1 MKNYILIAATTLV
14 IFTSCKNDA
23 KQDEAVVHERDSL
36 LSVISD
42 RESSVN
48 EFISSFNEVES
59 NLNSVSTKQQ
69 LILANTYKPG
79 EFKASQKERINAEI
93 KAINEL
99 MVENSKKLK
108 QLNSKLN
115 KSDKKNEQLQ
125 KTIEVLNNQLNQ
137 KYFELTALNERLNDL
152 NFQVTVL
159 QTRID
164 TLLDENMAQNQ
175 SINDKTNEL
184 HTAYYIVGS
193 SKDLQKSN
201 LIDKEGGLLG
211 IGRTTK
217 VSNNLD
223 NNLFTKIDYVETTS
237 IPVNSKSMKI
247 ITSHPTDSYSLDK
260 TGKMINSIMISDPAK
275 FWSESKYLVI
285 TN

>member
-1 MKNYILIAATTLV
+1 MTIKIEHVGIAV
-14 IFTSCKNDA
+14 
-23 KQDEAVVHERDSL
+23 
-36 LSVISD
+36 
-42 RESSVN
+42 
-48 EFISSFNEVES
+48 
-59 NLNSVSTKQQ
+59 
-69 LILANTYKPG
+69 
-79 EFKASQKERINAEI
+79 
-93 KAINEL
+93 
-99 MVENSKKLK
+99 
-108 QLNSKLN
+108 
-115 KSDKKNEQLQ
+115 
-125 KTIEVLNNQLNQ
+125 
-137 KYFELTALNERLNDL
+137 
-152 NFQVTVL
+152 
-159 QTRID
+159 
-164 TLLDENMAQNQ
+164 
-175 SINDKTNEL
+175 
-184 HTAYYIVGS
+184 
-193 SKDLQKSN
+193 KDLQKSN